1 MASIVKFHM
10 RSRRQNEF
18 QKEKK
23 EIHIV
28 LLQFFSPATFFRYI
42 SKLPNKNAMKI
53 LPTYFCF
60 CPS

>member
-18 QKEKK
+18 QKGK

-28 LLQFFSPATFFRYI
+28 LLQFFLQ
-42 SKLPNKNAMKI
+42 LPFSDTSQNYQIKMQ
-53 LPTYFCF
+53 
-60 CPS
+60 